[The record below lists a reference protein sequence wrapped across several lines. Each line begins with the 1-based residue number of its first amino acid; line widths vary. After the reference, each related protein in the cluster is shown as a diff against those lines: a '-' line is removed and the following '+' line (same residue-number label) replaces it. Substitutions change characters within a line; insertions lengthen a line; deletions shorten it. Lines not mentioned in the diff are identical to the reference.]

1 MSVLHLNLDPVE
13 IRFRD
18 KIRLATMRRDTLK
31 KDNPGSDSVRWA
43 EKYIKEY
50 QELLQ
55 QHQRGEGV

>member
-1 MSVLHLNLDPVE
+1 MSVHHLNLDPVE

-31 KDNPGSDSVRWA
+31 KDNPYSDAVRRA

-50 QELLQ
+50 QELLKH
-55 QHQRGEGV
+55 HQRGEGV